1 MLVRYEKANQ
11 IIWSVARP
19 AIVGFSLAC
28 LSLTTTSV
36 ICYSPV
42 VAGEN
47 NRLAKAGTQLPV
59 VKSAA
64 LGTDMDVPWS
74 RPVRIQD
81 PFEGNYVGIFDRN
94 YFWRNFLNTNAR
106 IEVISLWSL
115 NSIRVLMAYKDRNC
129 SYNLHHY
136 SSVAASQCLVSNS
149 TLKINNLYI
158 KLGEQVFRLEGSNG
172 TFKVSSELAAA
183 LKNSPPKNVSIR
195 LVSES
200 GETVDS
206 QIGKGTVEGWKTIY

>member
-11 IIWSVARP
+11 IIWSMARP
-19 AIVGFSLAC
+19 AIVGLGLGC
-28 LSLTTTSV
+28 LIATGCV
-36 ICYSPV
+36 ILPQLV
-42 VAGEN
+42 VAQEN
-47 NRLAKAGTQLPV
+47 NQLAKASTQLPV
-59 VKSAA
+59 VKSTA

-74 RPVRIQD
+74 KPVRIED

-94 YFWRNFLNTNAR
+94 YFWRDFLNTNAR

-129 SYNLHHY
+129 SYGLYHY
-136 SSVAASQCLVSNS
+136 TSVPSSGCLVSNS
-149 TLKINNLYI
+149 TLKITNLYI
-158 KLGEQVFRLEGSNG
+158 KLGERVFRLEGNNG

-206 QIGKGTVEGWKTIY
+206 QIGKATVEGWKTVY